1 MFCAQ
6 ESAEL
11 VFVRRW
17 TRELPRELAA
27 DWRES
32 VYLNLIVHT
41 RFTLTVA
48 ICSYAGLKDRSRPG
62 PRTFVKVVKP
72 VYAAPSVARV
82 DLKTNKAAAT
92 QLSWPDVYFA
102 VRCGVAAQRLD
113 VRLLADA
120 CALCAAATRRCMT
133 TWTHLRAPSSLT
145 PTTAWW
151 WSCARGGACIR
162 RVCAWSV
169 TSLH

>member
-1 MFCAQ
+1 M
-6 ESAEL
+6 
-11 VFVRRW
+11 FVRRW
-17 TRELPRELAA
+17 SRELPRELSA

-102 VRCGVAAQRLD
+102 VRRAQSAARSAAPQPIST
-113 VRLLADA
+113 
-120 CALCAAATRRCMT
+120 ALMCCSL
-133 TWTHLRAPSSLT
+133 LRAAP
-145 PTTAWW
+145 P
-151 WSCARGGACIR
+151 G
-162 RVCAWSV
+162 V
-169 TSLH
+169 

>member
-1 MFCAQ
+1 
-6 ESAEL
+6 

-17 TRELPRELAA
+17 ARELPRELSA

-102 VRCGVAAQRLD
+102 VRC
-113 VRLLADA
+113 
-120 CALCAAATRRCMT
+120 
-133 TWTHLRAPSSLT
+133 LRVSG
-145 PTTAWW
+145 
-151 WSCARGGACIR
+151 CGGARGVGAAGHTAH
-162 RVCAWSV
+162 RVIC
-169 TSLH
+169 